1 MISVCIM
8 TGSISAAASENPSK
22 ALTEEMSKNSAESF
36 IRDYYSSMYLNSEIN
51 LESRTLYDTFSE
63 YIEVKLDYLNY
74 VTSDVENFKVS
85 TELKSKEET
94 ENGTLFT
101 IWAEASFNYAD
112 SGVPAGFGR
121 TAQVLVGNGNKIVDM
136 WINDG
141 IEDCFREEG
150 IEPSRIIWSESA
162 TAKERVSEIS
172 FCKQSFIKYEQ
183 EQMNASKIYNEAVP
197 SLNFASRLAAPS
209 SLTTAQRNKMVTYAL
224 NNVAKKSPS
233 SGNSSLVS
241 TYWDFSQAS
250 SVAGDCTN
258 FVSHCLLAGGATFN
272 APADYKKDGIKLY
285 DNVTKKMYWYYHD
298 TNNRANA
305 WSDVETF
312 YSFITKNKG
321 KGPKGTYKV
330 FSGKYAPNHGY
341 EAVVG
346 DIVQISYSG
355 NGIYNHTMIITNI
368 TFENNYYYVHVTGRS
383 GSNVIGDWY
392 DKDTKFSE
400 SQFVDDYKNGTYRS
414 IHLTS
419 LT

>member
-1 MISVCIM
+1 M

-36 IRDYYSSMYLNSEIN
+36 IRDYYSSMYLNSEMN

-94 ENGTLFT
+94 ENGALFT

-136 WINDG
+136 CINDG

-183 EQMNASKIYNEAVP
+183 EQMNASKIYNEAESFVKFLVYWYSKLNK
-197 SLNFASRLAAPS
+197 SLQRPMWESRLRPFAP
-209 SLTTAQRNKMVTYAL
+209 R
-224 NNVAKKSPS
+224 
-233 SGNSSLVS
+233 
-241 TYWDFSQAS
+241 F
-250 SVAGDCTN
+250 
-258 FVSHCLLAGGATFN
+258 
-272 APADYKKDGIKLY
+272 
-285 DNVTKKMYWYYHD
+285 
-298 TNNRANA
+298 
-305 WSDVETF
+305 
-312 YSFITKNKG
+312 
-321 KGPKGTYKV
+321 
-330 FSGKYAPNHGY
+330 
-341 EAVVG
+341 
-346 DIVQISYSG
+346 
-355 NGIYNHTMIITNI
+355 
-368 TFENNYYYVHVTGRS
+368 
-383 GSNVIGDWY
+383 
-392 DKDTKFSE
+392 
-400 SQFVDDYKNGTYRS
+400 
-414 IHLTS
+414 
-419 LT
+419 

>member
-1 MISVCIM
+1 MISACIM

-36 IRDYYSSMYLNSEIN
+36 IRDYYSSMYLNSEMN

-63 YIEVKLDYLNY
+63 YIEVKLDYLSY

-272 APADYKKDGIKLY
+272 APADYKQRSLEP
-285 DNVTKKMYWYYHD
+285 NSSYWYYYNTD
-298 TNNRANA
+298 RRASS

-312 YSFITKNKG
+312 YSFITKNNG

-355 NGIYNHTMIITNI
+355 NGIYNHTMIITGV
-368 TFENNYYYVHVTGRS
+368 TFENNYYNAHLTGRS
-383 GSNVIGDWY
+383 GCYSGGDWY
-392 DKDTKFSE
+392 DKNTKFSE
-400 SQFVDDYKNGTYRS
+400 TRFETDLTTCTYRS
-414 IHLTS
+414 VHLTS
-419 LT
+419 LI